1 MNDGQTSTE
10 IPGVA
15 INNSKFLENLDF
27 PAPCENAEV
36 TGGSTTPDMNER
48 QAVVCKASFVALVM
62 TQPTQRGTQTMT

>member
-48 QAVVCKASFVALVM
+48 QADYYSYSYFLWSVRHLLLHL
-62 TQPTQRGTQTMT
+62 